1 MNIKDNFRRFFNR
14 DVEYIDEYLEDED
27 DNEQVNTEEISEEE
41 KTVIAVTLAALAA
54 GSAKNADFRIHSIKR
69 VR

>member
-1 MNIKDNFRRFFNR
+1 MNIKDNLRRFFNR

-27 DNEQVNTEEISEEE
+27 DNEQVKTEEISEEE

-54 GSAKNADFRIHSIKR
+54 GCAKNADFRIHSIKR